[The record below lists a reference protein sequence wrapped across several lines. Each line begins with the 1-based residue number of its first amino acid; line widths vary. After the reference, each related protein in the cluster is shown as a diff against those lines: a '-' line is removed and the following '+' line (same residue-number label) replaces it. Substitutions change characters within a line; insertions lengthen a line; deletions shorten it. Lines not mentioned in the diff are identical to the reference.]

1 MIAESNTKL
10 LHTAQAVLAMRD
22 ETNSNGGR
30 LIALPCDSGSCS
42 GKVCGPATKL
52 QALLD
57 ELEKTVEACEPGDDL
72 ERAIVEADTAH
83 DEWLRAR
90 IKSILHPT
98 RGADGSWGDNEHA
111 AHNLSQVCGKAEARV
126 FEIARARGQA
136 E

>member
-57 ELEKTVEACEPGDDL
+57 ELEKTVNAREPGDDL
-72 ERAIVEADTAH
+72 EQTIAASVTAH
-83 DEWLRAR
+83 EEWLRAR
-90 IKSILHPT
+90 VKSIMEPT
-98 RGADGSWGDNEHA
+98 RGVDGSWGDHEHA
-111 AHNLSQVCGKAEARV
+111 AFNLAQVRGKAEARV